1 MRSLVLLSFLILLV
15 PGVFADCCGP
25 GEVFCGPGEAPH
37 DHCVC
42 ITPPQV
48 CSQVMGFCPPTA
60 IAGETCSWGASC
72 SDIQCGCVYAS
83 EDNQKKSTFYE
94 SGGVCYHDCLVKC
107 DDDPGGW
114 ERGSCSND
122 GTRSCPGA
130 LCTENGWDES
140 ACCSGNCEEISKGL
154 TWTRAN
160 AGDGSMTGYD
170 CAVNQCVDSGSGC
183 VAQGLVPGAPHWLCG
198 VLSSGVPAFYECD
211 AARDGEKFSNNN
223 NYCCGNIYG
232 GAHPY
237 DFHSAS
243 LPEDTWAAS
252 GSCNDGSDN
261 DCDGLFDCADTDC
274 AGDPACCTTTDI
286 CGNGQDDDCDG
297 LTDTD
302 DPDCCTDP
310 GEDWLSNWYGD
321 ASVAGQYC
329 CGDESG
335 EHSFSGSRQAEAK
348 TFGTGWQTATLVT
361 NGNNYD
367 VCCNSAD
374 DCVHY
379 RTCLAPGSTL
389 ASNPDWVCNDESS
402 STPSTLY
409 ECAEATLCQ
418 GPKGDKECYN
428 DAGAYQWLS
437 SVPSEGGSSECSDG
451 LDNDCDGEEDYD
463 SYSTPNKGDSGCAVS
478 VSSCFSSDSS
488 PEQGETFTVSC
499 TASPANVNSIDA
511 IASSGGSC
519 SFTGWSGSDAEF
531 TCSFTSTGSKT
542 VTCTIDST
550 KSYQSGNNRVCSLNV
565 QTPSCSGSPASR
577 NCGTDLCGIQT
588 QICSAGSWTYTG
600 ATCVGDTS
608 NYVTISCTAPNS
620 CGGTCRDYCEPDG
633 SYDGTCDY
641 SCTTSDNYCDHDCNS
656 GTPNIC
662 QAASCPGCGM
672 CGDGT
677 VDSGEQCDLGSGNGA
692 CPRTCS
698 ASCTLNSCGTC
709 GNGVIEASEECEG
722 SYMLTSPGLG
732 AGNSPLTLTPTTDT
746 VFTGTYNNGGTDY
759 NVAIDVD
766 ALTLEI
772 TFASNGTVD
781 TNCSLNFVDPV
792 YQCMVTKQVA
802 AGGKFGG
809 VVPVSTLYRVNV
821 PDFNGASCSDY
832 GASAGYLL
840 CSGCAI
846 DSSGCTDAL
855 ELEVTPVETGSLS
868 QEFTATVLAP
878 VPSGNKYVCDYQGC
892 AADGTCLNKDPF
904 GDASQ
909 EYFCMTASSSCT
921 FTDTTL
927 SRSGTYTYS
936 LCAGGATADDTVTVY
951 PPHCAMSSVHTDGD
965 DTTGLDSSNAPFLH
979 NLTGGADCSLLGFNC
994 SCVIKAE
1001 DLAYT
1006 CNQGTCLG
1014 ETGSAIC
1021 GASTK
1026 QVVSKS
1032 EPCWE
1037 KAECDVTALT
1047 CASDFTCHYTNAGSW
1062 EWYAGLAPMG
1072 IETACADGA
1081 DNDCDGLRDGDDP
1094 DCTSS
1099 LFGVVKDLQGNP
1111 LYDVTV
1117 TVLLDPSIC
1126 PVCSNVTVPDSGQ
1139 AYYQILKVPAGTHDV
1154 QAVIPGYLSQTKTI
1168 TFPSQTAVEQD
1179 WQLSTSA
1186 CLDCLTAGRCDVE
1199 CSDSPLCDGPVHPVC
1214 NDSRPGWRPYN
1225 ETMEIECCTGE
1236 NRTLPS
1242 AGRPSYDCDSDE
1254 LAIFSKIQQTF
1265 GKSARWE
1272 FIFCEKQE

>member
-1 MRSLVLLSFLILLV
+1 MIHDDANDACYTPVSPYYSIYYSAIRN
-15 PGVFADCCGP
+15 PGYVGDEYKYTEYPTMQVCTSGTNNYDDWCEPVYECAASGP
-25 GEVFCGPGEAPH
+25 GECGNNGCEN
-37 DHCVC
+37 CG
-42 ITPPQV
+42 T
-48 CSQVMGFCPPTA
+48 CPP
-60 IAGETCSWGASC
+60 GETCSA
-72 SDIQCGCVYAS
+72 
-83 EDNQKKSTFYE
+83 
-94 SGGVCYHDCLVKC
+94 
-107 DDDPGGW
+107 
-114 ERGSCSND
+114 
-122 GTRSCPGA
+122 
-130 LCTENGWDES
+130 
-140 ACCSGNCEEISKGL
+140 
-154 TWTRAN
+154 
-160 AGDGSMTGYD
+160 
-170 CAVNQCVDSGSGC
+170 
-183 VAQGLVPGAPHWLCG
+183 
-198 VLSSGVPAFYECD
+198 
-211 AARDGEKFSNNN
+211 DGE
-223 NYCCGNIYG
+223 
-232 GAHPY
+232 
-237 DFHSAS
+237 
-243 LPEDTWAAS
+243 
-252 GSCNDGSDN
+252 
-261 DCDGLFDCADTDC
+261 
-274 AGDPACCTTTDI
+274 
-286 CGNGQDDDCDG
+286 
-297 LTDTD
+297 
-302 DPDCCTDP
+302 
-310 GEDWLSNWYGD
+310 
-321 ASVAGQYC
+321 
-329 CGDESG
+329 
-335 EHSFSGSRQAEAK
+335 
-348 TFGTGWQTATLVT
+348 
-361 NGNNYD
+361 
-367 VCCNSAD
+367 
-374 DCVHY
+374 
-379 RTCLAPGSTL
+379 
-389 ASNPDWVCNDESS
+389 
-402 STPSTLY
+402 
-409 ECAEATLCQ
+409 
-418 GPKGDKECYN
+418 CY
-428 DAGAYQWLS
+428 
-437 SVPSEGGSSECSDG
+437 V
-451 LDNDCDGEEDYD
+451 
-463 SYSTPNKGDSGCAVS
+463 
-478 VSSCFSSDSS
+478 
-488 PEQGETFTVSC
+488 
-499 TASPANVNSIDA
+499 
-511 IASSGGSC
+511 
-519 SFTGWSGSDAEF
+519 
-531 TCSFTSTGSKT
+531 
-542 VTCTIDST
+542 
-550 KSYQSGNNRVCSLNV
+550 
-565 QTPSCSGSPASR
+565 
-577 NCGTDLCGIQT
+577 
-588 QICSAGSWTYTG
+588 
-600 ATCVGDTS
+600 
-608 NYVTISCTAPNS
+608 
-620 CGGTCRDYCEPDG
+620 
-633 SYDGTCDY
+633 
-641 SCTTSDNYCDHDCNS
+641 
-656 GTPNIC
+656 
-662 QAASCPGCGM
+662 
-672 CGDGT
+672 
-677 VDSGEQCDLGSGNGA
+677 
-692 CPRTCS
+692 
-698 ASCTLNSCGTC
+698 C

-965 DTTGLDSSNAPFLH
+965 DTIGLDSSNAPFLH

-1047 CASDFTCHYTNAGSW
+1047 CASDFTCHYSNAGSW

-1126 PVCSNVTVPDSGQ
+1126 PDCSNVTVPDSGQ